1 MNETSAKRT
10 TDTGRPS
17 GGIGRAR
24 GWARLALVL
33 LAGCVAVVLSGF
45 DSGGWLI
52 LLTGFAGLALAG
64 AGIWWMLAH
73 RGGARLVGA
82 SLAVAAPVAVLVLYA
97 ASGLWI
103 VAVGALALWTAALAS
118 ARSALRGLRRPRG
131 MHTLRTPPPKRPV
144 LLMNVRSGG
153 GKVERFDLVKR
164 AEALGARVIVL
175 GPDIYPDPVQVA
187 RQAVADGADL
197 LGVAGGDGTQALV
210 AAVAADHGLPFLVIA
225 AGTRNH
231 FAMDLGLD
239 RTDPVR
245 SLDALTDGVELR
257 VDLGDIDGRPFVNTV
272 SFGAYAEVV
281 QSPEY
286 RDAKAATFLEH
297 LPDLL
302 AGEAGA
308 TLDVHT
314 DHIRLH
320 APQAL
325 LVSNN
330 PYARADPLGGGR
342 RPRLD
347 TGQLGVIGIRVEG
360 AGQAAELVLLGERA
374 SGITSVT
381 SRRVTVEAPGGH
393 IPVAVDGEALDLP
406 APVVCTLRPGA
417 LRVRVP
423 RHRPGAP
430 YAPPAVDWRRIVALA
445 LGRTDTRTIQETHD
459 V

>member
-1 MNETSAKRT
+1 MNETSGKRT
-10 TDTGRPS
+10 TDTDRPS

-97 ASGLWI
+97 ASGLWT

-118 ARSALRGLRRPRG
+118 ARSALRNLRRPRG
-131 MHTLRTPPPKRPV
+131 MHTRRTPPPKRPV

-175 GPDIYPDPVQVA
+175 GPDNYPDPAQVA

-272 SFGAYAEVV
+272 SFGAYAEIV

-302 AGEAGA
+302 AGEAGSA
-308 TLDVHT
+308 LEVRT
-314 DHIRLH
+314 DDTRLH

-347 TGQLGVIGIRVEG
+347 TGQLGVIGVRVEG
-360 AGQAAELVLLGERA
+360 PGQAAELVLLGERA
-374 SGITSVT
+374 SGITSVM

-406 APVVCTLRPGA
+406 VPVVCTLRPGA

>member
-1 MNETSAKRT
+1 MKETGTKGT
-10 TDTGRPS
+10 TDTARPH

-64 AGIWWMLAH
+64 AGVWWMLAH

-82 SLAVAAPVAVLVLYA
+82 SLAVAAPVGVLVLYA

-118 ARSALRGLRRPRG
+118 ARSALRNLRRPRG
-131 MHTLRTPPPKRPV
+131 MHTRKAPPPKRPV

-164 AEALGARVIVL
+164 AETLGARVIVL
-175 GPDIYPDPVQVA
+175 GPDVYPDPALVA

-239 RTDPVR
+239 RADPVR

-257 VDLGDIDGRPFVNTV
+257 VDLGDVNGRPFVNTV
-272 SFGAYAEVV
+272 SFGAYAEIV

-286 RDAKAATFLEH
+286 REAKAATFLEH

-308 TLDVHT
+308 ALDVHT
-314 DHIRLH
+314 DDTRLH

-330 PYARADPLGGGR
+330 PYARADPFGGGR

-347 TGQLGVIGIRVEG
+347 TGRLGVIGVHVEG
-360 AGQAAELVLLGERA
+360 PGQAAELVLLGERA

-381 SRRVTVEAPGGH
+381 SRRVTVEAPGEYV
-393 IPVAVDGEALDLP
+393 PVAVDGEALGLP
-406 APVVCTLRPGA
+406 VPVVCTLRPGA

-445 LGRTDTRTIQETHD
+445 LGRTDTRTIQETPD